1 MEYSIA
7 KILDEIEESGI
18 RRLFEIASKEKDI
31 ISLGIGEPDFDTP
44 NHIKE
49 YAIEALNKGYTHYT
63 PNIGLKIL
71 RDAISEKLKKEN
83 NINADPDSNIMI
95 TIGGNQAF
103 FLILST
109 FINPGDEV
117 IIPSPYFVTHA
128 AATKLVGGKVVEV
141 KTSIENEFKIIP
153 DDIKKLITKKTKC
166 IIINTPNNPTGSVY
180 GRKEI
185 EEIFDIANE
194 YKIRIISDEVY
205 EKLIYDG
212 EHISIASLD
221 KNLDFVISV
230 FSFSKSY
237 AMTGWRI
244 GYVVADSNTISKMVK
259 FQMYLAACANS
270 FAQYAATMALKDSR
284 SNQYIEYMRN
294 EYKKRR
300 DYVLKRLNEIN
311 GFISYKP
318 KGAFYI
324 FPKIFIDDNIFSE
337 RILKEAKVAVV
348 PGSAFGTYGKN
359 HIRISYA
366 TSIEN
371 LEKAFDRI
379 EKFMKSLNK

>member
-1 MEYSIA
+1 MEFSIA
-7 KILDEIEESGI
+7 KVLDEIEESGI
-18 RRLFEIASKEKDI
+18 RKLFEIASKEKDI

-103 FLILST
+103 FLALST

-128 AATKLVGGKVVEV
+128 AATKLVGGKVIEV

-194 YKIRIISDEVY
+194 YKIKIISDEVY

-259 FQMYLAACANS
+259 FQMYLATCANS
-270 FAQYAATMALKDSR
+270 FAQYAAAMALRDSR
-284 SNQYIEYMRN
+284 SNQYIEYMKN

-379 EKFMKSLNK
+379 EKFMKLLNK